1 MTLYSI
7 VPWIRNRRNVAVR
20 RGECE
25 HPFYALGRRTNRLF
39 DEFFDSFGIEPL
51 FRGVDWAGSFKPDTN
66 VMEDEN
72 HVYISAELPGMDAEN
87 IEISLSEEAL
97 TIKGEKKQENEQQ
110 DKGFHHI
117 ERSYGSFERVINL
130 PAEVDEDKVEA
141 KFEKGVLKISLPK
154 KAVEERKAKKI
165 AIKNN

>member
-7 VPWIRNRRNVAVR
+7 VPLKRNKRNVAVR
-20 RGECE
+20 LGECE

-39 DEFFDSFGIEPL
+39 DEFFDSFGIEPFGRFADWSSG
-51 FRGVDWAGSFKPDTN
+51 FRPNTN
-66 VMEDEN
+66 VTEDEK

-87 IEISLSEEAL
+87 IEISLSDEAL

-110 DKGFHHI
+110 GKGCHHI
-117 ERSYGSFERVINL
+117 ERAYGSFERVINL
-130 PAEVDEDKVEA
+130 PAEVDEDKAEA
-141 KFEKGVLKISLPK
+141 GFEKGILKITLPK
-154 KAVEERKAKKI
+154 KAVEGRKAKRI